1 MQSHMGIRV
10 GWEAEVGARESIGQS
25 RASIV
30 LPLWKVR
37 QVGENSLVL
46 ATLNSVGGLW
56 TAELYLA
63 LGHLG
68 QGKYWLGKRK
78 LEKEVVGGMVLGLVG
93 GFIM

>member
-1 MQSHMGIRV
+1 MGKYQSWLGGRSRSKGKHRPV
-10 GWEAEVGARESIGQS
+10 QS
-25 RASIV
+25 LCC

-37 QVGENSLVL
+37 QGGGNSLVL

-56 TAELYLA
+56 TAGWYLA

-78 LEKEVVGGMVLGLVG
+78 LEKEVVGGMDLGLVG